1 MFMKDDMFYG
11 RSESES
17 VTSNLFFQLDE
28 NVRWQLSVLSMCSLA
43 CVLVSLLLYKFCE
56 LRHPSL
62 LGHLLQ
68 VCDWHSLI
76 PRCLNLVH

>member
-1 MFMKDDMFYG
+1 MFYG
-11 RSESES
+11 RPESEF

-56 LRHPSL
+56 LRRPSL
-62 LGHLLQ
+62 LG
-68 VCDWHSLI
+68 DWHSLI
-76 PRCLNLVH
+76 PRCLNLVHLVTKLLTYF